1 MRRALYIIILALLPM
16 VSYAQ
21 SIADLTRK
29 AEIEKNP
36 LHIYSNIGNYNNG
49 LYIVRK
55 DNNEEGTYAYGVVNE
70 DGTVY
75 IPVEYDRI
83 EFTNEYGA
91 YEDNVY
97 KCEKNGK
104 WGLVSSTNGTLL
116 PCEYSS
122 LSNKGNG
129 IWQTFKSG
137 KYGYIQL
144 NRLSSITTLIP
155 CIYESLGDYSS
166 DSYIHATL
174 KGKKGMID
182 SKNKII
188 IPFEYSNV
196 GNPCHTSNGYSII
209 WVEKDGKLGIYNDDG
224 KELQP
229 CDIDKAYTLTE
240 YNSIELSYT
249 DCPSTDYIY
258 IVRNGLTGLI
268 SGSTFETI
276 IPCMYEY
283 LSPIKTSKAFYKA
296 NGKWGIIDTS
306 NKTIQLAIYDNV
318 EIDGSTLSERK
329 MPSMAFQSNMYV
341 RNNGKV
347 GMLKANGEDFI
358 SVKYDSLGLYSD
370 NMLVAKVGDKYGFL
384 NEEGKESVPFVYS
397 QAHNYSEG
405 LAAVVNENGKYLFI
419 DKLGNVAIKPKE
431 YDRVDD
437 FQNGTCKVYRKDKV
451 WEINREGKKVKDSTK
466 KLEEDNVHDGSDHD
480 DIYVENTNYGNNN
493 DTTNTLTPNITSTLN
508 FNDKIFQH
516 QHTRADNVMPHD
528 KNKDKT
534 ELKYG
539 EISDL
544 KKQKP
549 NERITEIDRSRYNDK
564 DDDIQLSQQFSQNI
578 CKYDEVLDNFS
589 DGLLPVT
596 KNKKLGYINA
606 KGEEVIPCTLKYY
619 IEPGMDDGSVIFGR
633 FKEGLA
639 KVCSFDGESG
649 AEESF
654 GAKNI
659 KFGYM
664 DKMGKIIIPPIYQTA
679 GDFSEGKA
687 YVSSETFNGFIDIT
701 GKKLFE
707 IKGMIDRNLE
717 FVDGMLMT
725 TDTDNNQYL
734 FYNSEGKVVLKISMD
749 KYWRLSNFHEGLA
762 YFEHYDNINDCIDRK
777 GFIDK
782 NGIEVLN
789 LTEYKIINSFSEGL
803 AAVSKD
809 GNKFGFINTQGEI
822 VIPCQYEGYSTEGD
836 MLEFNDFHD
845 GVCLVQTQNIYINK
859 KNEIVLR
866 VKEGVNCSD
875 MSQGLAL
882 INEYNSGT
890 NISTYGIVT
899 LNGYS
904 TLDHQDKYL
913 AQNRIE
919 SLKAQQKEKAEKYRR
934 EHEKIELENKIHR
947 EERQRKSQYGIIPDK
962 FTSYDDAFKLIYPS
976 KKFYFNKQSSNY
988 GINVWF
994 RGYMEIRSDNGIL
1007 SLYAGGFEISKLY
1020 NRGDKFK
1027 TEDVKD
1033 KMIRFFVM
1041 DSYREYPLVIHLPD
1055 KKESKPYIYFE
1066 PTKMVDFREIF
1077 DSKYR
1082 NNIAWEWF
1090 EPDVG
1095 SKSASILFHTEHV
1108 EPIPIR
1114 YVMR

>member
-1 MRRALYIIILALLPM
+1 MTRVFYIIILALLPI
-16 VSYAQ
+16 VSHAQ

-36 LHIYSNIGNYNNG
+36 LHIYSNIGDYNNG

-55 DNNEEGTYAYGVVNE
+55 DNDEEGTYAYGVVN
-70 DGTVY
+70 DGGTVY

-97 KCEKNGK
+97 KCEKHGK

-122 LSNKGNG
+122 IEGNG
-129 IWQTFKSG
+129 IWRTCKSG
-137 KYGYIQL
+137 KYGYVQL
-144 NRLSSITTLIP
+144 NGTSSITTLIP
-155 CIYESLGDYSS
+155 CIYESLGNYSS

-182 SKNKII
+182 GQNKII

-229 CDIDKAYTLTE
+229 CDIDKAYILTE

-296 NGKWGIIDTS
+296 NGKWGIIDTN

-318 EIDGSTLSERK
+318 EIDGSTLSEQK

-358 SVKYDSLGLYSD
+358 PVKYDSLGLYSD

-384 NEEGKESVPFVYS
+384 NEEGKETVPFAYS
-397 QAHNYSEG
+397 QAHDYSEG
-405 LAAVVNENGKYLFI
+405 LAAVVDEHGKFLFI
-419 DKLGNVAIKPKE
+419 DILGNVAIKPKK

-451 WEINREGKKVKDSTK
+451 WEIDREGKKVKDSTK
-466 KLEEDNVHDGSDHD
+466 KLEAD
-480 DIYVENTNYGNNN
+480 DTHVGCGNDDMYVENTNYGNNN
-493 DTTNTLTPNITSTLN
+493 DTTNTLTPKITSTLN
-508 FNDKIFQH
+508 FNDKIFLH

-539 EISDL
+539 EISDI
-544 KKQKP
+544 KNQKP
-549 NERITEIDRSRYNDK
+549 NGRITKIDRSRYNDK

-619 IEPGMDDGSVIFGR
+619 IESGMDDGFVIFGR

-687 YVSSETFNGFIDIT
+687 YVSSETFNGFIDTT

-789 LTEYKIINSFSEGL
+789 LTQYKIINSFSEGL

-809 GNKFGFINTQGEI
+809 GNKFGFINTKGEI
-822 VIPCQYEGYSTEGD
+822 VIPCQYEGYSTEGG

-866 VKEGVNCSD
+866 VKKGVNCSD
-875 MSQGLAL
+875 MSKGLAL

-919 SLKAQQKEKAEKYRR
+919 SLKAQQKEEAEKYRR
-934 EHEKIELENKIHR
+934 EQEKIALENKIHR

-994 RGYMEIRSDNGIL
+994 RGYMEIRCDNGIL

>member
-1041 DSYREYPLVIHLPD
+1041 DSYREYHLVIHLPD

>member
-358 SVKYDSLGLYSD
+358 PVKYDSLGMYSD

-384 NEEGKESVPFVYS
+384 NKEGKESVPFVYS

-606 KGEEVIPCTLKYY
+606 KGEEAIPCTLKYY

-803 AAVSKD
+803 ADVSKD